1 MITAHPVEGQVNSLR
16 VFVHCLDLR
25 LKRKQNEVIIIKKI
39 VGLLFQIHWLKI
51 IFSRWGDKIRDSHQ
65 PCET

>member
-25 LKRKQNEVIIIKKI
+25 LKRKQNEVIIIKKNSGAS
-39 VGLLFQIHWLKI
+39 VSNSLA
-51 IFSRWGDKIRDSHQ
+51 
-65 PCET
+65 